1 MDEKYLIR
9 QLNEKDY
16 EQYLMLI
23 NEFKKT
29 NFTEEIFIETL
40 QKINNNSTIYVI
52 EFNKELIATAT
63 ILYEYKFIH
72 NISISAHI
80 EDVCVKEKYRKNK
93 IGKKIIDYLIEK
105 AKNKKCY
112 KIILDCDEKLENFY
126 CKSNFKK
133 SGLYMS
139 LYF

>member
-1 MDEKYLIR
+1 MNENYLIR
-9 QLNEKDY
+9 PLNENDY
-16 EQYLMLI
+16 EQYLILI

-29 NFTEEIFIETL
+29 NFTEELFIEIL

-52 EFNKELIATAT
+52 ELNKELVATAT

-72 NISISAHI
+72 NIAISAHI

-93 IGKKIIDYLIEK
+93 FGIKIIDYLVEK

-112 KIILDCDEKLENFY
+112 KIILDCDEKLEIFY
-126 CKSNFKK
+126 NKSNFKK
-133 SGLYMS
+133 CGLYMS
-139 LYF
+139 LYL